1 MKPMNERYKKLF
13 ESVEIG
19 PKTAKNRF
27 YQVPHAM
34 GAGNDM
40 PNTRAAQ
47 RGIKAEGGW
56 GVVNTGYCSIHP
68 SSDDRP
74 LPFARLWSEEDIASH
89 VPMIEAVHEHDAL
102 AGIEFFHGGA
112 YTANRHTRMPPIS
125 PSGIQQKVSELMDM
139 HLTAP
144 KVMDKK
150 DIKDLIQWHLIATE
164 RAIQAG
170 FDIIY
175 CYAGMG
181 FLPYHFLH
189 PTFNNRSDEYGGSL
203 ENRSRLMRELI
214 SEMKE
219 VARDRAAIAVRMST
233 DELLTFKSESSE
245 SEAHEFFEINGEFP
259 DLWDIKMSSWFKEC
273 PSGRFAESGHM
284 EPYNSFVKK
293 LTSKPVVGV
302 GWFTSPDIMAKQIN
316 DGILDFVGAARAS
329 IADPFLPNK
338 LKEGREDDIRECIGC
353 NICASCYNQGIPVRC
368 TQNPSMGEEW
378 RRGWHPEKIKS
389 KSSDNSVLVIGGGP
403 AGLEATLSLARR
415 GYSVAIAD
423 SNKELGGRIN
433 MESKLPGMTS
443 YKRVV
448 DYRVNQI
455 NQLNNVDVFLDNTLS
470 PDDVLEL
477 GFDHVV
483 TATGSTWQPSIM
495 DEKSAPVL
503 IDKTDTIITPEDVL
517 NGCELKSPVIIFD
530 FDYYYMGGLMAEY
543 IKDLGH
549 EVTIITP
556 FDKVSPWSFNSNE
569 IDEIQLRLLEKDIRV
584 FTQNRIITVEDSSV
598 KTIHKVSHEETDIDR
613 GSLVLVGYR
622 KQNDSLYSDLNSRK
636 ADLSSSGIKSL
647 QNIGDSN
654 APGAVVHA
662 VYAGHLYANT
672 FDQED
677 TDTSDD
683 FKLEYPV
690 IQ

>member
-219 VARDRAAIAVRMST
+219 VAGDRAAIAVRMST

-503 IDKTDTIITPEDVL
+503 IDKTDTIFTPEDVL

-569 IDEIQLRLLEKDIRV
+569 IDEIQLRLLEKNIRV
-584 FTQNRIITVEDSSV
+584 FTQNRIITLEDSSV

-672 FDQED
+672 FDQKD

>member
-1 MKPMNERYKKLF
+1 MKQMNERYKILF
-13 ESVEIG
+13 EPVDIG

-56 GVVNTGYCSIHP
+56 SVINTGYCSIHP

-74 LPFARLWSEEDIASH
+74 LPMARLWSEEDIASH
-89 VPMIEAVHEHDAL
+89 VPMVEAVHEHDAL

-112 YTANRHTRMPPIS
+112 YTANRHTRMPPMS

-150 DIKDLIQWHLIATE
+150 DIKDLIKWHLIATE
-164 RAIQAG
+164 RAIKAG

-214 SEMKE
+214 TEMKE
-219 VARDRAAIAVRMST
+219 VAGDRAAIAVRMST

-273 PSGRFAESGHM
+273 PSSRFAESGHM

-378 RRGWHPEKIKS
+378 RRDWHPEKIKS
-389 KSSDNSVLVIGGGP
+389 KSSDDSVLIIGGGP

-423 SNKELGGRIN
+423 SEKELGGRIN

-483 TATGSTWQPSIM
+483 TATGSIWKPSIM

-503 IDKTDTIITPEDVL
+503 VDKTDTIFTPEDVL
-517 NGCELKSPVIIFD
+517 NGCELKSPVIVFD
-530 FDYYYMGGLMAEY
+530 FDYYYMGGLMAEF

-549 EVTIITP
+549 EVMIITA

-569 IDEIQLRLLEKDIRV
+569 IDDIELRLLEKDIRV
-584 FTQNRIITVEDSSV
+584 LTQHRIISVEDSSV
-598 KTIHKVSHEETDIDR
+598 KTIQKVSHEENDIDR
-613 GSLVLVGYR
+613 GSLVLVGFR
-622 KQNDSLYSDLNSRK
+622 KQNDSLYNELNSSEAALK
-636 ADLSSSGIKSL
+636 ASGIKSL

-672 FDQED
+672 FDQKD

>member
-1 MKPMNERYKKLF
+1 MNERYKILF

-19 PKTAKNRF
+19 PKVAKNRF

-34 GAGNDM
+34 GSGNDM

-74 LPFARLWSEEDIASH
+74 LPFARLWSEKDIESH

-112 YTANRHTRMPPIS
+112 YTANRHSRMPPIS

-150 DIKDLIQWHLIATE
+150 DIKDLIQWHVIATE

-189 PTFNNRSDEYGGSL
+189 PTFNNRNDEYGGSL

-219 VARDRAAIAVRMST
+219 VAGDRAAIAVRMST

-378 RRGWHPEKIKS
+378 RRGWHPEKIKP

-455 NQLNNVDVFLDNTLS
+455 NQLSNVDVFLDNTLS

-483 TATGSTWQPSIM
+483 TATGSAWQPSIM

-503 IDKTDTIITPEDVL
+503 IDKTDTIFTPENVL

-569 IDEIQLRLLEKDIRV
+569 IDEIQLRLQEKDIRV
-584 FTQNRIITVEDSSV
+584 ITQCRIKKVKDSSV
-598 KTIHKVSHEETDIDR
+598 KLIHKVSHEETDIDR

-622 KQNDSLYSDLNSRK
+622 KQNDSLFSDLNSREE
-636 ADLSSSGIKSL
+636 DLKKSGIKSL

-662 VYAGHLYANT
+662 VFAGHLYANT

-677 TDTSDD
+677 NCSDD
-683 FKLEYPV
+683 NFKLEYPV

>member
-1 MKPMNERYKKLF
+1 MNERYKILF

-19 PKTAKNRF
+19 PKVAKNRF

-34 GAGNDM
+34 GSGNDM

-74 LPFARLWSEEDIASH
+74 LPFARLWSEKDIASH
-89 VPMIEAVHEHDAL
+89 VPMVEAVHEHDAL

-150 DIKDLIQWHLIATE
+150 DIKDLIQWHVIAAE

-189 PTFNNRSDEYGGSL
+189 PTFNNRNDEYGGSL

-219 VARDRAAIAVRMST
+219 VAGDRAAIAVRMST

-378 RRGWHPEKIKS
+378 RRGWHPEKIKP

-403 AGLEATLSLARR
+403 AGLEATLSIARR

-455 NQLNNVDVFLDNTLS
+455 NQLSNVDVFLDNTLS

-483 TATGSTWQPSIM
+483 TATGSAWQPSIM

-503 IDKTDTIITPEDVL
+503 IDKTDTIFTPENVL

-569 IDEIQLRLLEKDIRV
+569 IDEIQLRLREKDIRV
-584 FTQNRIITVEDSSV
+584 ITQCRIKKVKDSSV
-598 KTIHKVSHEETDIDR
+598 KLIHKVSHEETDIDR

-622 KQNDSLYSDLNSRK
+622 KQNDSLFSDLNSREE
-636 ADLSSSGIKSL
+636 DLKKSGIKSL

-662 VYAGHLYANT
+662 VFAGHLYANT

-677 TDTSDD
+677 NCSDD
-683 FKLEYPV
+683 NFKLEYPV

>member
-1 MKPMNERYKKLF
+1 MNERYKILF
-13 ESVEIG
+13 EPIDIG

-34 GAGNDM
+34 GSGNDM

-56 GVVNTGYCSIHP
+56 SVVNTGYCSIHP

-74 LPFARLWSEEDIASH
+74 LPMARLWSEKDIASH
-89 VPMIEAVHEHDAL
+89 VPMVEAVHEHDAL

-112 YTANRHTRMPPIS
+112 YAANRHTRIPPMS

-189 PTFNNRSDEYGGSL
+189 PTFNKRTDEYGGSL

-214 SEMKE
+214 TEMKT
-219 VARDRAAIAVRMST
+219 VAGDRAAIAVRMST
-233 DELLTFKSESSE
+233 DELLNFKSESSQ
-245 SEAHEFFEINGEFP
+245 SEAHEFFEINGELP

-273 PSGRFAESGHM
+273 PSGRFAEPGHM
-284 EPYNSFVKK
+284 EPYNGFVKK

-338 LKEGREDDIRECIGC
+338 IKEGREDDIRECIGC

-378 RRGWHPEKIKS
+378 RRGWHPEKVKP

-423 SNKELGGRIN
+423 SEKELGGRIN
-433 MESKLPGMTS
+433 KEAKLPGMSS
-443 YKRVV
+443 YKRVI
-448 DYRVNQI
+448 DYRVSQI
-455 NQLNNVDVFLDNTLS
+455 NQLENVDVYLDNTMAR
-470 PDDVLEL
+470 DDVLEL

-495 DEKSAPVL
+495 DEKSAPIL
-503 IDKTDTIITPEDVL
+503 ITKTDSIFTPEDVL
-517 NGCELKSPVIIFD
+517 EGCELQSPVIIFD
-530 FDYYYMGGLMAEY
+530 FDYYYMGGLIAEY
-543 IKDLGH
+543 IKGLEH

-556 FDKVSPWSFNSNE
+556 FEKVSPWSFNSNE
-569 IDEIQLRLLEKDIRV
+569 VSEIESRLLNKDIKV
-584 FTQNRIITVEDSSV
+584 LTEHRIIDIGESSIGIIHQV
-598 KTIHKVSHEETDIDR
+598 TNKKTDVDR
-613 GSLVLVGYR
+613 GSLVLVGHR
-622 KQNDSLYSDLNSRK
+622 KQSDTLYTQLTSDEDALK
-636 ADLSSSGIKSL
+636 ASGIKSV

-662 VYAGHLYANT
+662 TYAGHLYANT

-677 TDTSDD
+677 GASSND

>member
-1 MKPMNERYKKLF
+1 MNERYKILF
-13 ESVEIG
+13 EPIDIG

-34 GAGNDM
+34 GSGNDM

-56 GVVNTGYCSIHP
+56 SVVNTGYCSIHP

-74 LPFARLWSEEDIASH
+74 LPMARLWSEKDVASH
-89 VPMIEAVHEHDAL
+89 VPMVEAVHEHDAL

-112 YTANRHTRMPPIS
+112 YAANRHTRIPPMS

-189 PTFNNRSDEYGGSL
+189 PTFNKRTDEYGGSL

-214 SEMKE
+214 TEMKT
-219 VARDRAAIAVRMST
+219 VAGDRAAIAVRMST
-233 DELLTFKSESSE
+233 DELLNFKSESSQ
-245 SEAHEFFEINGEFP
+245 SEAHEFFEINGELP

-273 PSGRFAESGHM
+273 PSGRFAEPGHM
-284 EPYNSFVKK
+284 EPYNGFVKK

-338 LKEGREDDIRECIGC
+338 IKEGREDDIRECIGC

-378 RRGWHPEKIKS
+378 RRGWHPEKVKP

-423 SNKELGGRIN
+423 SEKELGGRIN
-433 MESKLPGMTS
+433 KEAKLPGMSS
-443 YKRVV
+443 YKRVI
-448 DYRVNQI
+448 DYRVSQI
-455 NQLNNVDVFLDNTLS
+455 NQLENVDVYLDNTMAR
-470 PDDVLEL
+470 DDVLEL

-495 DEKSAPVL
+495 DEKSAPIL
-503 IDKTDTIITPEDVL
+503 ITKTDSIFTPEDVL
-517 NGCELKSPVIIFD
+517 EGCELQSPVIIFD
-530 FDYYYMGGLMAEY
+530 FDYYYMGGLIAEY
-543 IKDLGH
+543 IKGLGH

-556 FDKVSPWSFNSNE
+556 FEKVSPWSFNSNE
-569 IDEIQLRLLEKDIRV
+569 VSEIESRLLDKDIKV
-584 FTQNRIITVEDSSV
+584 LTEHRIIDIGESSIGIIHQV
-598 KTIHKVSHEETDIDR
+598 TNKKTDVDR
-613 GSLVLVGYR
+613 GSLVLVGHR
-622 KQNDSLYSDLNSRK
+622 KQSDSLYTLLTSDEDALK
-636 ADLSSSGIKSL
+636 ASGIKSV

-654 APGAVVHA
+654 APGAIVHA
-662 VYAGHLYANT
+662 TYAGHLYANT

-677 TDTSDD
+677 GASSND

>member
-1 MKPMNERYKKLF
+1 MNERYKILF

-34 GAGNDM
+34 GSGNDM

-74 LPFARLWSEEDIASH
+74 LPFARLWSEKDIASH

-150 DIKDLIQWHLIATE
+150 DIKDLINWHLIATE

-214 SEMKE
+214 TEMKE
-219 VARDRAAIAVRMST
+219 VAGDRAAIAVRMST
-233 DELLTFKSESSE
+233 DELLSFKSESSE

-302 GWFTSPDIMAKQIN
+302 GWFTSPDIMARQIN

-378 RRGWHPEKIKS
+378 RRGWHPEKIKP

-455 NQLNNVDVFLDNTLS
+455 SQLKNVDVFLDNTLN

-477 GFDHVV
+477 GFDHVL

-503 IDKTDTIITPEDVL
+503 IDKTDTIFTPEDIL

-543 IKDLGH
+543 IKDLGY

-569 IDEIQLRLLEKDIRV
+569 IDEIQLSLLEKNIRV
-584 FTQNRIITVEDSSV
+584 LTQHRIMEVEDSSV
-598 KTIHKVSHEETDIDR
+598 KTIHKVSREETDIDR

-622 KQNDSLYSDLNSRK
+622 KQNDSLYSDLNSREEDLK
-636 ADLSSSGIKSL
+636 ASGIKSL

-662 VYAGHLYANT
+662 VFAGHLYANT
-672 FDQED
+672 FDQKD
-677 TDTSDD
+677 NDSDDD

>member
-19 PKTAKNRF
+19 PKVAKNRF

-219 VARDRAAIAVRMST
+219 VAGDRAAIAVRMST

-273 PSGRFAESGHM
+273 PSGRFAEAGHM

>member
-1 MKPMNERYKKLF
+1 MNERYKILF
-13 ESVEIG
+13 EPIDIG

-34 GAGNDM
+34 GSGNDM

-56 GVVNTGYCSIHP
+56 SVVNTGYCSIHP

-74 LPFARLWSEEDIASH
+74 LPMARLWSEKDVASH
-89 VPMIEAVHEHDAL
+89 VPMVEAVHEHDAL

-112 YTANRHTRMPPIS
+112 YAANRHTRIPPMS

-189 PTFNNRSDEYGGSL
+189 PTFNKRTDEYGGSL

-214 SEMKE
+214 TEMKT
-219 VARDRAAIAVRMST
+219 VAGDRAAIAVRMST
-233 DELLTFKSESSE
+233 DELLNFKSESSQ
-245 SEAHEFFEINGEFP
+245 SEAHEFFEINGELP

-273 PSGRFAESGHM
+273 PSGRFAEPGHM
-284 EPYNSFVKK
+284 EPYNGFVKK

-338 LKEGREDDIRECIGC
+338 IKEGREDDIRECIGC

-378 RRGWHPEKIKS
+378 RRGWHPEKVKP

-423 SNKELGGRIN
+423 SEKELGGRIN
-433 MESKLPGMTS
+433 KEAKLPGMSS
-443 YKRVV
+443 YKRVI
-448 DYRVNQI
+448 DYRVSQI
-455 NQLNNVDVFLDNTLS
+455 NQLENVDVYLDNTMTRN
-470 PDDVLEL
+470 DVLEL

-495 DEKSAPVL
+495 DEKSAPIL
-503 IDKTDTIITPEDVL
+503 ITKTDSIFTPEDVL
-517 NGCELKSPVIIFD
+517 EGCELQSPVIIFD
-530 FDYYYMGGLMAEY
+530 FDYYYMGGLIAEY
-543 IKDLGH
+543 IKGLGH

-556 FDKVSPWSFNSNE
+556 FEKVSPWSFNSNE
-569 IDEIQLRLLEKDIRV
+569 VSEIESRLLDKDIKV
-584 FTQNRIITVEDSSV
+584 LTEHRIIDIGESSIGIIHQV
-598 KTIHKVSHEETDIDR
+598 TNKKTDVDR
-613 GSLVLVGYR
+613 GSLVLVGHR
-622 KQNDSLYSDLNSRK
+622 KQSDTLYTQLTSDEDALK
-636 ADLSSSGIKSL
+636 ASGIKSV

-662 VYAGHLYANT
+662 TYAGHLYANT

-677 TDTSDD
+677 GASSND

>member
-1 MKPMNERYKKLF
+1 MKLMNERYKILF

-19 PKTAKNRF
+19 PKVAKNRF

-34 GAGNDM
+34 GSGNDM

-74 LPFARLWSEEDIASH
+74 LPFARLWSEKDIASH
-89 VPMIEAVHEHDAL
+89 VPMVEAVHEHDAL

-150 DIKDLIQWHLIATE
+150 DIKDLIQWHVIAAE

-189 PTFNNRSDEYGGSL
+189 PTFNNRNDEYGGSL

-219 VARDRAAIAVRMST
+219 VAGDRAAIAVRMST

-378 RRGWHPEKIKS
+378 RRGWHPEKIKP

-455 NQLNNVDVFLDNTLS
+455 NQLSNVDVFLDNTLS

-483 TATGSTWQPSIM
+483 TATGSAWQPSIM

-503 IDKTDTIITPEDVL
+503 IDKTDTIFTPENVL

-549 EVTIITP
+549 EVTIMTP

-569 IDEIQLRLLEKDIRV
+569 IDEIQLRLQEKDIRV
-584 FTQNRIITVEDSSV
+584 ITQCRIKKVKDSSV
-598 KTIHKVSHEETDIDR
+598 KLIHKVSHEETDIDR

-622 KQNDSLYSDLNSRK
+622 KQNDSLFSDLNSREE
-636 ADLSSSGIKSL
+636 DLKTSGIKSL

-662 VYAGHLYANT
+662 VFAGHLYANT

-677 TDTSDD
+677 NCSDD
-683 FKLEYPV
+683 NFKLEYPV

>member
-1 MKPMNERYKKLF
+1 MNERYKILF
-13 ESVEIG
+13 EPIDIG

-34 GAGNDM
+34 GSGNDM

-56 GVVNTGYCSIHP
+56 SVVNTGYCSIHP

-74 LPFARLWSEEDIASH
+74 LPMARLWSEKDVASH
-89 VPMIEAVHEHDAL
+89 VPMVEAVHEHDAL

-112 YTANRHTRMPPIS
+112 YAANRHTRIPPMS

-189 PTFNNRSDEYGGSL
+189 PTFNKRTDEYGGSL

-214 SEMKE
+214 TEMKT
-219 VARDRAAIAVRMST
+219 VAGDRAAIAVRMST
-233 DELLTFKSESSE
+233 DELLNFKSESSQ
-245 SEAHEFFEINGEFP
+245 SEAHEFFEINGELP

-273 PSGRFAESGHM
+273 PSGRFAEPGHM
-284 EPYNSFVKK
+284 EPYNGFVKK

-338 LKEGREDDIRECIGC
+338 IKEGREDDIRECIGC

-378 RRGWHPEKIKS
+378 RRGWHPEKVKP

-423 SNKELGGRIN
+423 SEKELGGRIN
-433 MESKLPGMTS
+433 KEAKLPGMSS
-443 YKRVV
+443 YKRVI
-448 DYRVNQI
+448 DYRVSQI
-455 NQLNNVDVFLDNTLS
+455 NQLENVDVYLDNTMAR
-470 PDDVLEL
+470 DDVLEL

-495 DEKSAPVL
+495 DEKSAPIL
-503 IDKTDTIITPEDVL
+503 ITKTDSIFTPEDVL
-517 NGCELKSPVIIFD
+517 EGCELQSPVIIFD
-530 FDYYYMGGLMAEY
+530 FDYYYMGGLIAEY
-543 IKDLGH
+543 IKGLGH

-556 FDKVSPWSFNSNE
+556 FEKVSPWSFNSNE
-569 IDEIQLRLLEKDIRV
+569 VSEIESRLLCKDIKV
-584 FTQNRIITVEDSSV
+584 LTEHRIIDIGESSIGIIHQV
-598 KTIHKVSHEETDIDR
+598 TNKKTDVDR
-613 GSLVLVGYR
+613 GSLVLVGHR
-622 KQNDSLYSDLNSRK
+622 KQSDSLYTLLTSDEDALK
-636 ADLSSSGIKSL
+636 ASGIKSV

-654 APGAVVHA
+654 APGAIVHA
-662 VYAGHLYANT
+662 TYAGHLYANT

-677 TDTSDD
+677 GASCSD

>member
-1 MKPMNERYKKLF
+1 MNERYKILF
-13 ESVEIG
+13 ESVEIR
-19 PKTAKNRF
+19 PKRAKNRF

-34 GAGNDM
+34 GSGNDM

-56 GVVNTGYCSIHP
+56 AVVNTGYCSIHP

-74 LPFARLWSEEDIASH
+74 LPFARLWSEKDIASH

-150 DIKDLIQWHLIATE
+150 DIKDLINWHLIATE

-214 SEMKE
+214 TEMKE
-219 VARDRAAIAVRMST
+219 VAGDRAAIAVRMST

-245 SEAHEFFEINGEFP
+245 SEAHEFFEINGEYP

-302 GWFTSPDIMAKQIN
+302 GWFTSPDIMARQIN

-378 RRGWHPEKIKS
+378 RRGWHPEKIKP

-455 NQLNNVDVFLDNTLS
+455 SQLNNVEVFLDNTLG
-470 PDDVLEL
+470 PDDILEL
-477 GFDHVV
+477 GVDHVV

-503 IDKTDTIITPEDVL
+503 IDKTDTIFTPEDIL

-543 IKDLGH
+543 IKDLGY

-569 IDEIQLRLLEKDIRV
+569 IDEIQLSLLEKNIRV
-584 FTQNRIITVEDSSV
+584 LTQHRIIKVEDSSV
-598 KTIHKVSHEETDIDR
+598 KTIHKVSREETDIDR

-622 KQNDSLYSDLNSRK
+622 KQNDSLYSDLNSREEDLK
-636 ADLSSSGIKSL
+636 ASGIKSL

-672 FDQED
+672 FDQKD
-677 TDTSDD
+677 NDSDDD

>member
-19 PKTAKNRF
+19 PKVAKNRF

-219 VARDRAAIAVRMST
+219 VAGDRAAIAVRMST

-622 KQNDSLYSDLNSRK
+622 KQNDSLYSALNSRK

-677 TDTSDD
+677 TDSSDD

>member
-1 MKPMNERYKKLF
+1 MKPMNERYKILF

-34 GAGNDM
+34 GSGNDM

-74 LPFARLWSEEDIASH
+74 LPFARLWSEKDIASH
-89 VPMIEAVHEHDAL
+89 VPMVEAVHEHDAL

-112 YTANRHTRMPPIS
+112 YAANRHTRMPPIS
-125 PSGIQQKVSELMDM
+125 PSGIQQKVSELVDM

-214 SEMKE
+214 TEMKT
-219 VARDRAAIAVRMST
+219 VAGDRAAIAVRMST
-233 DELLTFKSESSE
+233 DELLTFASESSE
-245 SEAHEFFEINGEFP
+245 SEAHEFFEINGELP

-316 DGILDFVGAARAS
+316 EGILDFVGAARAS

-378 RRGWHPEKIKS
+378 RRGWHPEKIKP
-389 KSSDNSVLVIGGGP
+389 KSSEDSILVIGGGP

-423 SNKELGGRIN
+423 SEKELGGRIN
-433 MESKLPGMTS
+433 MESKLPGMSS
-443 YKRVV
+443 YKRVT
-448 DYRVNQI
+448 DYRLNQI
-455 NQLNNVDVFLDNTLS
+455 NQLDNVDVYLDNTLS
-470 PDDVLEL
+470 SDDVLEL

-483 TATGSTWQPSIM
+483 TATGSSWQPTIM
-495 DEKSAPVL
+495 DEKSAPVFVT
-503 IDKTDTIITPEDVL
+503 KTDTIFTPEDIL
-517 NGCELKSPVIIFD
+517 NGCDLKSPVIIFD
-530 FDYYYMGGLMAEY
+530 FDYYYMGGLLAEH
-543 IKDLGH
+543 IRDLGH

-556 FDKVSPWSFNSNE
+556 FEKVSPWSFNSNE
-569 IDEIQLRLLEKDIRV
+569 IVEIQSRLMEKDIKV
-584 FTQNRIITVEDSSV
+584 ITEHRIIDVMDSSL
-598 KTIHKVSHEETDIDR
+598 KLINKLNNKESSIDR

-622 KQNDSLYSDLNSRK
+622 AQNDSLYNSLISDEEALK
-636 ADLSSSGIKSL
+636 TSGIKSV

-662 VYAGHLYANT
+662 VFAGHLYANT
-672 FDQED
+672 FDQLND
-677 TDTSDD
+677 PSNDD

>member
-219 VARDRAAIAVRMST
+219 VAGDRAAIAVRMST

-455 NQLNNVDVFLDNTLS
+455 NQLNNVDVFLGNTLS

-495 DEKSAPVL
+495 DDKSAPVL

-622 KQNDSLYSDLNSRK
+622 KQNDSLYNQLNSSEAALK
-636 ADLSSSGIKSL
+636 ASGIKSL

-677 TDTSDD
+677 TNSSDD
-683 FKLEYPV
+683 FKLEYPI

>member
-1 MKPMNERYKKLF
+1 MNERYKILF

-34 GAGNDM
+34 GSGNDM

-68 SSDDRP
+68 SSDDRR
-74 LPFARLWSEEDIASH
+74 LPFARLWSEKDIASH

-112 YTANRHTRMPPIS
+112 YTANRHSRMPPIS

-150 DIKDLIQWHLIATE
+150 DIKDLIEWHLIATE

-214 SEMKE
+214 TEMKE
-219 VARDRAAIAVRMST
+219 VAGDRAAIAVRMST
-233 DELLTFKSESSE
+233 DELLSFKSESSE

-302 GWFTSPDIMAKQIN
+302 GWFTSPDIMARQIN

-378 RRGWHPEKIKS
+378 RRGWHPEKIKP

-455 NQLNNVDVFLDNTLS
+455 SQLNNVEVFLDNTLG
-470 PDDVLEL
+470 PDDILEL

-503 IDKTDTIITPEDVL
+503 IDKTDTIFTPEDIL

-543 IKDLGH
+543 IKDLGY

-569 IDEIQLRLLEKDIRV
+569 IDEIQLSLLEKNIRV
-584 FTQNRIITVEDSSV
+584 LTQHRIMEVEDSSV
-598 KTIHKVSHEETDIDR
+598 KTIHKVSREETDIDR

-622 KQNDSLYSDLNSRK
+622 KQNDSLYSDLNSREEDLK
-636 ADLSSSGIKSL
+636 ASGIKSL

-672 FDQED
+672 FDQKD
-677 TDTSDD
+677 NDSDDD

>member
-1 MKPMNERYKKLF
+1 MNERYKILF

-19 PKTAKNRF
+19 PKVAKNRF

-34 GAGNDM
+34 GSGNDM

-74 LPFARLWSEEDIASH
+74 LPFARLWSEKDIASH
-89 VPMIEAVHEHDAL
+89 VPMVEAVHEHDAL

-150 DIKDLIQWHLIATE
+150 DIKDLIQWHVIAAE

-189 PTFNNRSDEYGGSL
+189 PTFNNRNDEYGGSL

-214 SEMKE
+214 SEMKT
-219 VARDRAAIAVRMST
+219 VAGDRAAIAVRMST

-378 RRGWHPEKIKS
+378 RRGWHPEKIKP

-455 NQLNNVDVFLDNTLS
+455 NQLSNVDVFLDNTLS

-483 TATGSTWQPSIM
+483 TATGSAWQPSIM

-503 IDKTDTIITPEDVL
+503 IDKTDTIFTPENVL

-569 IDEIQLRLLEKDIRV
+569 IDEIQLRLQEKDIRV
-584 FTQNRIITVEDSSV
+584 ITQCRIKKVKDSSV
-598 KTIHKVSHEETDIDR
+598 KLIHKVSHEETDIDR

-622 KQNDSLYSDLNSRK
+622 KQNDSLFSDLNSREE
-636 ADLSSSGIKSL
+636 DLKKSGIKSL

-662 VYAGHLYANT
+662 VFAGHLYANT

-677 TDTSDD
+677 DCSDD
-683 FKLEYPV
+683 NFKLEYPV

>member
-1 MKPMNERYKKLF
+1 MNERYKILF

-34 GAGNDM
+34 GSGNDM

-74 LPFARLWSEEDIASH
+74 LPFARLWSEKDIASH

-150 DIKDLIQWHLIATE
+150 DIKDLINWHLIATE

-214 SEMKE
+214 TEMKE
-219 VARDRAAIAVRMST
+219 VAGDRAAIAVRMST
-233 DELLTFKSESSE
+233 DELLSFKSESSE

-302 GWFTSPDIMAKQIN
+302 GWFTSPDIMARQIN

-378 RRGWHPEKIKS
+378 RRGWHPEKIKP

-455 NQLNNVDVFLDNTLS
+455 SQLNNVEVFLDNALG
-470 PDDVLEL
+470 PDDILEL

-503 IDKTDTIITPEDVL
+503 IDKTDTIFTPEDIL

-543 IKDLGH
+543 IKDLGY

-569 IDEIQLRLLEKDIRV
+569 IDEIQLSLLEKNIRV
-584 FTQNRIITVEDSSV
+584 LTQHRIMEVEDSSV
-598 KTIHKVSHEETDIDR
+598 KTIHKVSREETDIDR

-622 KQNDSLYSDLNSRK
+622 KQNDSLYSDLNSREEDLK
-636 ADLSSSGIKSL
+636 ASGIKSL

-672 FDQED
+672 FDQKD
-677 TDTSDD
+677 NYSDDD

>member
-1 MKPMNERYKKLF
+1 MNERYKILF
-13 ESVEIG
+13 EPIDIG

-34 GAGNDM
+34 GSGNDM

-56 GVVNTGYCSIHP
+56 SVVNTGYCSIHP

-74 LPFARLWSEEDIASH
+74 LPMARLWSEKDVASH
-89 VPMIEAVHEHDAL
+89 VPMVEAVHEHDAL

-112 YTANRHTRMPPIS
+112 YAANRHTRIPPMS

-189 PTFNNRSDEYGGSL
+189 PTFNKRTDEYGGSL

-214 SEMKE
+214 TEMKT
-219 VARDRAAIAVRMST
+219 VAGDRAAIAVRMST
-233 DELLTFKSESSE
+233 DELLNFKSESSQ
-245 SEAHEFFEINGEFP
+245 SEAHEFFEINGELP

-273 PSGRFAESGHM
+273 PSGRFAEPGHM
-284 EPYNSFVKK
+284 KPYNGFVKK

-338 LKEGREDDIRECIGC
+338 IKEGREDDIRECIGC

-378 RRGWHPEKIKS
+378 RRGWHPEKVKP

-423 SNKELGGRIN
+423 SEKELGGRIN
-433 MESKLPGMTS
+433 KEAKLPGMSS
-443 YKRVV
+443 YKRVI
-448 DYRVNQI
+448 DYRVSQI
-455 NQLNNVDVFLDNTLS
+455 NQLENVDVYLDNTMAR
-470 PDDVLEL
+470 DDVLEL

-495 DEKSAPVL
+495 DEKSAPIL
-503 IDKTDTIITPEDVL
+503 ITKTDSIFTPEDVL
-517 NGCELKSPVIIFD
+517 EGCELQSPVIIFD
-530 FDYYYMGGLMAEY
+530 FDYYYMGGLIAEY
-543 IKDLGH
+543 IKGLGH

-556 FDKVSPWSFNSNE
+556 FEKVSPWSFNSNE
-569 IDEIQLRLLEKDIRV
+569 VSEIESRLLDKDIKV
-584 FTQNRIITVEDSSV
+584 LTKHRINDIGESSIKIIHQV
-598 KTIHKVSHEETDIDR
+598 TNKKTDVDR
-613 GSLVLVGYR
+613 GSLVLVGHR
-622 KQNDSLYSDLNSRK
+622 KQSDSLYTLLTSDEDALK
-636 ADLSSSGIKSL
+636 ASGIKSV

-654 APGAVVHA
+654 APGAIVHA
-662 VYAGHLYANT
+662 TYAGHLYANT

-677 TDTSDD
+677 GASCSD

>member
-1 MKPMNERYKKLF
+1 MKPMNERYKILF

-34 GAGNDM
+34 GSGNDM

-74 LPFARLWSEEDIASH
+74 LPFARLWSEKDIASH
-89 VPMIEAVHEHDAL
+89 VPMVEAVHEHDAL

-112 YTANRHTRMPPIS
+112 YAANRHTRMPPIS
-125 PSGIQQKVSELMDM
+125 PSGIQQKVSELVDM

-214 SEMKE
+214 TEMKT
-219 VARDRAAIAVRMST
+219 VAGDRAAIAVRMST
-233 DELLTFKSESSE
+233 DELLTFASESSE
-245 SEAHEFFEINGEFP
+245 SEAHEFFEINGELP

-316 DGILDFVGAARAS
+316 EGILDFVGAARAS

-378 RRGWHPEKIKS
+378 RRGWHPEKIKP
-389 KSSDNSVLVIGGGP
+389 KSSEDSILVIGGGP

-423 SNKELGGRIN
+423 SEKELGGRIN
-433 MESKLPGMTS
+433 MESKLPGMSS
-443 YKRVV
+443 YKRVT
-448 DYRVNQI
+448 DYRLNQI
-455 NQLNNVDVFLDNTLS
+455 NQLDNVEVYLDNTLS
-470 PDDVLEL
+470 SDDVLEL

-483 TATGSTWQPSIM
+483 TATGSSWQPTIM
-495 DEKSAPVL
+495 DEKSAPVFVT
-503 IDKTDTIITPEDVL
+503 KTDTIFTPEDIL
-517 NGCELKSPVIIFD
+517 NGCDLKSPVIIFD
-530 FDYYYMGGLMAEY
+530 FDYYYMGGLLAEH
-543 IKDLGH
+543 IRDLGH

-556 FDKVSPWSFNSNE
+556 FEKVSPWSFNSNE
-569 IDEIQLRLLEKDIRV
+569 IVEIQSRLMEKDIKV
-584 FTQNRIITVEDSSV
+584 ITEHRIIDVMDSSL
-598 KTIHKVSHEETDIDR
+598 KLINKLNNKESSIDR

-622 KQNDSLYSDLNSRK
+622 AQNDSLYDSLISDEEALK
-636 ADLSSSGIKSL
+636 TSGIKSV

-662 VYAGHLYANT
+662 VFAGHLYANT
-672 FDQED
+672 FDQLND
-677 TDTSDD
+677 PSNDD

>member
-1 MKPMNERYKKLF
+1 MNERYKILF

-19 PKTAKNRF
+19 PKVAKNRF

-34 GAGNDM
+34 GSGNDM

-74 LPFARLWSEEDIASH
+74 LPFARLWSEKDIASH
-89 VPMIEAVHEHDAL
+89 VPMVEAVHEHDAL

-150 DIKDLIQWHLIATE
+150 DIKDLIQWHVIAAE

-189 PTFNNRSDEYGGSL
+189 PTFNNRTDEYGGSL

-219 VARDRAAIAVRMST
+219 VAGDRAAIAVRMST

-378 RRGWHPEKIKS
+378 RRGWHPEKIKP

-455 NQLNNVDVFLDNTLS
+455 NQLSNVDVFLDNTLS

-483 TATGSTWQPSIM
+483 TATGSAWQPSIM

-503 IDKTDTIITPEDVL
+503 IDKTDTIFTPENVL

-569 IDEIQLRLLEKDIRV
+569 IDEIQLRLQEKDIRV
-584 FTQNRIITVEDSSV
+584 ITQCRIKKVKDSSV
-598 KTIHKVSHEETDIDR
+598 KLIHKVSHEETDIDR

-622 KQNDSLYSDLNSRK
+622 KQNNSLFSDLNSREE
-636 ADLSSSGIKSL
+636 DLKTSGIKSL

-662 VYAGHLYANT
+662 VFAGHLYANT

-677 TDTSDD
+677 NCSDD
-683 FKLEYPV
+683 NFKLEYPV

>member
-1 MKPMNERYKKLF
+1 MNERYKILF
-13 ESVEIG
+13 EPIDIG

-34 GAGNDM
+34 GSGNDM

-56 GVVNTGYCSIHP
+56 SVVNTGYCSIHP

-74 LPFARLWSEEDIASH
+74 LPMARLWSEKDVASH
-89 VPMIEAVHEHDAL
+89 VPMVEAVHEHDAL

-112 YTANRHTRMPPIS
+112 YAANRHTRIPPMS

-189 PTFNNRSDEYGGSL
+189 PTFNKRADEYGGSL

-214 SEMKE
+214 TEMKS
-219 VARDRAAIAVRMST
+219 VAGDRAAIAVRMST
-233 DELLTFKSESSE
+233 DELLNFKSESSQ
-245 SEAHEFFEINGEFP
+245 SEAHEFFEINGELP

-273 PSGRFAESGHM
+273 PSGRFAEPGHM
-284 EPYNSFVKK
+284 EPYNGFVKK

-338 LKEGREDDIRECIGC
+338 IKEGREDDIRECIGC

-378 RRGWHPEKIKS
+378 RRGWHPEKVKP

-423 SNKELGGRIN
+423 SEKELGGRIN
-433 MESKLPGMTS
+433 KEAKLPGMSS
-443 YKRVV
+443 YKRVI
-448 DYRVNQI
+448 DYRVSQI
-455 NQLNNVDVFLDNTLS
+455 NQLENVDVYLDNTMAR
-470 PDDVLEL
+470 DDVLEL

-495 DEKSAPVL
+495 DEKSAPIL
-503 IDKTDTIITPEDVL
+503 ITKTDSIFTPEDVL
-517 NGCELKSPVIIFD
+517 EGCELQSPVIIFD
-530 FDYYYMGGLMAEY
+530 FDYYYMGGLIAEY
-543 IKDLGH
+543 IKGLGH

-556 FDKVSPWSFNSNE
+556 FEKVSPWSFNSNE
-569 IDEIQLRLLEKDIRV
+569 VSEIESRLLDKDIKV
-584 FTQNRIITVEDSSV
+584 LTKHRINDIGESSIKIIHQV
-598 KTIHKVSHEETDIDR
+598 TNKKTDVDR
-613 GSLVLVGYR
+613 GSLVLVGHR
-622 KQNDSLYSDLNSRK
+622 KQSDSLYTLLTSDEDALK
-636 ADLSSSGIKSL
+636 ASGIKSV

-654 APGAVVHA
+654 APGAIVHA
-662 VYAGHLYANT
+662 TYAGHLYANT

-677 TDTSDD
+677 GASCSD

>member
-1 MKPMNERYKKLF
+1 MNERYKILF
-13 ESVEIG
+13 EPIDIG

-34 GAGNDM
+34 GSGNDM

-56 GVVNTGYCSIHP
+56 SVVNTGYCSIHP

-74 LPFARLWSEEDIASH
+74 LPMARLWSEKDIASH
-89 VPMIEAVHEHDAL
+89 VPMVEAVHEHDAL

-112 YTANRHTRMPPIS
+112 YAANRHTRIPPMS

-189 PTFNNRSDEYGGSL
+189 PTFNKRADEYGGSL

-214 SEMKE
+214 TEMKT
-219 VARDRAAIAVRMST
+219 VAGDRAAIAVRMST
-233 DELLTFKSESSE
+233 DELLNFKSESSQ
-245 SEAHEFFEINGEFP
+245 SEAHEFFEINGELP

-273 PSGRFAESGHM
+273 PSGRFAEPGHM
-284 EPYNSFVKK
+284 EPYNGFVKK

-316 DGILDFVGAARAS
+316 DGILDFIGAARAS

-338 LKEGREDDIRECIGC
+338 IKEGREDDIRECIGC

-378 RRGWHPEKIKS
+378 RRGWHPEKVKP

-423 SNKELGGRIN
+423 SEKELGGRIN
-433 MESKLPGMTS
+433 KEAKLPGMSS
-443 YKRVV
+443 YKRVI
-448 DYRVNQI
+448 DYRVSQI
-455 NQLNNVDVFLDNTLS
+455 NQLENVDVYLDNTMAR
-470 PDDVLEL
+470 DDVLEL

-495 DEKSAPVL
+495 DEKSAQIL
-503 IDKTDTIITPEDVL
+503 ITKTDSIFTPEDVL
-517 NGCELKSPVIIFD
+517 EGCELQSPVIIFD
-530 FDYYYMGGLMAEY
+530 FDYYYMGGLIAEY
-543 IKDLGH
+543 VKGLGH

-556 FDKVSPWSFNSNE
+556 FEKVSPWSFNSNE
-569 IDEIQLRLLEKDIRV
+569 VSEIESRLLDKDIKV
-584 FTQNRIITVEDSSV
+584 LTKHRINDIGESSIKIIHQV
-598 KTIHKVSHEETDIDR
+598 TNKKTDVDR
-613 GSLVLVGYR
+613 GSLVLVGHR
-622 KQNDSLYSDLNSRK
+622 KQSDSLYTLLTSDEDALK
-636 ADLSSSGIKSL
+636 ASGIKSV

-654 APGAVVHA
+654 APGAIVHA
-662 VYAGHLYANT
+662 TYAGHLYANT

-677 TDTSDD
+677 GASCSD

>member
-1 MKPMNERYKKLF
+1 MNERYKILF

-34 GAGNDM
+34 GSGNDM

-74 LPFARLWSEEDIASH
+74 LPFARLWSEKDIASH

-214 SEMKE
+214 TEMKE
-219 VARDRAAIAVRMST
+219 VAGDRAAIAVRMST
-233 DELLTFKSESSE
+233 DELLSFKSESSE

-302 GWFTSPDIMAKQIN
+302 GWFTSPDIMARQIN

-378 RRGWHPEKIKS
+378 RRGWHPEKIKP

-455 NQLNNVDVFLDNTLS
+455 SQLNNVEVFLDNALG
-470 PDDVLEL
+470 PDDILEL

-503 IDKTDTIITPEDVL
+503 IDKTDTIFTPEDIL

-543 IKDLGH
+543 IKDLGY

-569 IDEIQLRLLEKDIRV
+569 IDEIQLSLLEKNIRV
-584 FTQNRIITVEDSSV
+584 LTQHRIMEVEDSSV
-598 KTIHKVSHEETDIDR
+598 KTIHKVSREETDIDR

-622 KQNDSLYSDLNSRK
+622 KQNDSLYSDLNSREEDLK
-636 ADLSSSGIKSL
+636 ASGIKSL

-672 FDQED
+672 FDQKD
-677 TDTSDD
+677 NDSDDD

>member
-1 MKPMNERYKKLF
+1 MNERYKILF

-34 GAGNDM
+34 GSGNDM

-74 LPFARLWSEEDIASH
+74 LPFARLWSEKDIASH

-112 YTANRHTRMPPIS
+112 YTANRHSRMPPIS

-150 DIKDLIQWHLIATE
+150 DIKDLINWHLIATE

-214 SEMKE
+214 TEMKE
-219 VARDRAAIAVRMST
+219 VAGDRAAIAVRMST
-233 DELLTFKSESSE
+233 DELLSFKSESSE

-302 GWFTSPDIMAKQIN
+302 GWFTSPDIMARQIN

-378 RRGWHPEKIKS
+378 RRGWHPEKIKP

-455 NQLNNVDVFLDNTLS
+455 SQLNNVEVFLDNALS
-470 PDDVLEL
+470 PDDILEL

-503 IDKTDTIITPEDVL
+503 IDKTDTIFTPEDIL

-543 IKDLGH
+543 IKDLGY

-569 IDEIQLRLLEKDIRV
+569 IDEIQLSFLEKNIRV
-584 FTQNRIITVEDSSV
+584 NTQHRIMEVKDFSV
-598 KTIHKVSHEETDIDR
+598 KTIHKVSREETDIDR

-622 KQNDSLYSDLNSRK
+622 KQNDSLYSDLNSREEDLK
-636 ADLSSSGIKSL
+636 ASGIKSL

-672 FDQED
+672 FDQKD
-677 TDTSDD
+677 NDSDDD

>member
-1 MKPMNERYKKLF
+1 MNERYKILF

-34 GAGNDM
+34 GSGNDM

-74 LPFARLWSEEDIASH
+74 LPFARLWSEKDIASH

-150 DIKDLIQWHLIATE
+150 DIKDLINWHLIATE

-214 SEMKE
+214 TEMKE
-219 VARDRAAIAVRMST
+219 VAGDRAAIAVRMST
-233 DELLTFKSESSE
+233 DELLSFKSESSE

-302 GWFTSPDIMAKQIN
+302 GWFTSPDIMARQIN

-329 IADPFLPNK
+329 LADPFLPNK

-378 RRGWHPEKIKS
+378 RRGWHPEKIKP

-455 NQLNNVDVFLDNTLS
+455 SQLNNVEVFLDNTLG

-503 IDKTDTIITPEDVL
+503 IDKTDTIFTPEDIL

-543 IKDLGH
+543 IKDLGY

-569 IDEIQLRLLEKDIRV
+569 IDEIQLSLLEKNIRV
-584 FTQNRIITVEDSSV
+584 LTQHRIMEVEDSSV
-598 KTIHKVSHEETDIDR
+598 KTIHKVSREETDIDR

-622 KQNDSLYSDLNSRK
+622 KQNDSLYSDLNSREEDLK
-636 ADLSSSGIKSL
+636 ASGIKSL

-672 FDQED
+672 FDQKD
-677 TDTSDD
+677 NDSDDD

>member
-1 MKPMNERYKKLF
+1 MNERYKILF

-19 PKTAKNRF
+19 PKVAKNRF

-34 GAGNDM
+34 GSGNDM

-74 LPFARLWSEEDIASH
+74 LPFARLWSEKDIESH

-150 DIKDLIQWHLIATE
+150 DIKDLIQWHVIATE

-219 VARDRAAIAVRMST
+219 VAGDRAAIAVRMST

-316 DGILDFVGAARAS
+316 EGILDFVGAARAS

-378 RRGWHPEKIKS
+378 RRGWHPEKIKP

-443 YKRVV
+443 YKRGV

-455 NQLNNVDVFLDNTLS
+455 NQLSNVDVFLDNTLS

-503 IDKTDTIITPEDVL
+503 IDKSDSIFTPEDIL

-569 IDEIQLRLLEKDIRV
+569 IDEIQLRLQEKDIRV
-584 FTQNRIITVEDSSV
+584 ITQCRIKKVKDSSV
-598 KTIHKVSHEETDIDR
+598 KLIHKVSHEETDIDR

-622 KQNDSLYSDLNSRK
+622 KQNDSLYDSLISDEEALK
-636 ADLSSSGIKSL
+636 TSGIKSV

-662 VYAGHLYANT
+662 VFAGHLYANT
-672 FDQED
+672 FDQLNDPSNE
-677 TDTSDD
+677 D

>member
-1 MKPMNERYKKLF
+1 MKQMNERYKILF
-13 ESVEIG
+13 EPVDIG

-56 GVVNTGYCSIHP
+56 SVINTGYCSIHP

-74 LPFARLWSEEDIASH
+74 LPMARLWSEEDIASH
-89 VPMIEAVHEHDAL
+89 VPMVDAVHEHDAL

-112 YTANRHTRMPPIS
+112 YTANRHTRMPPMS

-164 RAIQAG
+164 RAIKAG

-214 SEMKE
+214 TEMKE
-219 VARDRAAIAVRMST
+219 VAGDRAAIAVRMST

-273 PSGRFAESGHM
+273 PSSRFAESGHM

-378 RRGWHPEKIKS
+378 RRDWHPEKIKS
-389 KSSDNSVLVIGGGP
+389 KSSDDSVLIIGGGP

-423 SNKELGGRIN
+423 SEKELGGRIN

-483 TATGSTWQPSIM
+483 TATGSIWKPSIM
-495 DEKSAPVL
+495 DEKSAPALV
-503 IDKTDTIITPEDVL
+503 DKTDTIFTPEDVL
-517 NGCELKSPVIIFD
+517 NGCELKSPVIVFD
-530 FDYYYMGGLMAEY
+530 FDYYYMGGLMAEF

-549 EVTIITP
+549 EVMIITP

-569 IDEIQLRLLEKDIRV
+569 IDDIELRLLEKDIRV
-584 FTQNRIITVEDSSV
+584 LTQHRITSVEDSSV
-598 KTIHKVSHEETDIDR
+598 KTIQKVSHEENDIDR
-613 GSLVLVGYR
+613 GSLVLVGFR
-622 KQNDSLYSDLNSRK
+622 KQNDSLYNQLNSSEAAMK
-636 ADLSSSGIKSL
+636 ASGIKSL

-672 FDQED
+672 FDQVD

>member
-1 MKPMNERYKKLF
+1 MNERYKKLF

-19 PKTAKNRF
+19 PKVAKNRF

-102 AGIEFFHGGA
+102 AGIECFHGGA

-219 VARDRAAIAVRMST
+219 VAGDRAAIAVRMST

-259 DLWDIKMSSWFKEC
+259 DLWDIKMSSWCKEW
-273 PSGRFAESGHM
+273 PSGRFAEAGHM

>member
-219 VARDRAAIAVRMST
+219 VAGDRAAIAVRMST

-677 TDTSDD
+677 SDTSDD

>member
-1 MKPMNERYKKLF
+1 MNERYKILF
-13 ESVEIG
+13 EPIDIG

-34 GAGNDM
+34 GSGNDM

-56 GVVNTGYCSIHP
+56 SVVNTGYCSIHP

-74 LPFARLWSEEDIASH
+74 LPMARLWSEKDVASH
-89 VPMIEAVHEHDAL
+89 VPMVEAVHEHDAL

-112 YTANRHTRMPPIS
+112 YAANRHTRIPPMS

-189 PTFNNRSDEYGGSL
+189 PTFNKRTDEYGGSL

-214 SEMKE
+214 TEMKT
-219 VARDRAAIAVRMST
+219 VAGDRAAIAVRMST
-233 DELLTFKSESSE
+233 DELLNFKSESSQ
-245 SEAHEFFEINGEFP
+245 SEAHEFFEINGELP

-273 PSGRFAESGHM
+273 PSGRFAEPGHM
-284 EPYNSFVKK
+284 EPYNGFVKK

-338 LKEGREDDIRECIGC
+338 IKEGREDDIRECIGC

-378 RRGWHPEKIKS
+378 RRGWHPEKVKP

-423 SNKELGGRIN
+423 SEKELGGRIN
-433 MESKLPGMTS
+433 KEAKLPGMSS
-443 YKRVV
+443 YKRVI
-448 DYRVNQI
+448 DYRVSQI
-455 NQLNNVDVFLDNTLS
+455 NQLENVDVYLDNTMAR
-470 PDDVLEL
+470 DDVLEL

-495 DEKSAPVL
+495 DEKSAPIL
-503 IDKTDTIITPEDVL
+503 ITKTDSIFTPEDVL
-517 NGCELKSPVIIFD
+517 EGCELQSPVIIFD
-530 FDYYYMGGLMAEY
+530 FDYYYMGGLIAEY

-556 FDKVSPWSFNSNE
+556 FEKVSPWSFNSNE
-569 IDEIQLRLLEKDIRV
+569 VSEIESRLLDKDIKV
-584 FTQNRIITVEDSSV
+584 LTKHRINDIGESSIEIIHQV
-598 KTIHKVSHEETDIDR
+598 TNKKTDVDR
-613 GSLVLVGYR
+613 GSLVLVGHR
-622 KQNDSLYSDLNSRK
+622 KQSDSLYTLLTSDEDALK
-636 ADLSSSGIKSL
+636 ASGIKSV

-654 APGAVVHA
+654 APGAIVHA
-662 VYAGHLYANT
+662 TYAGHLYANT

-677 TDTSDD
+677 GASSSD

>member
-1 MKPMNERYKKLF
+1 MNERYKILF

-34 GAGNDM
+34 GSGNDM

-74 LPFARLWSEEDIASH
+74 LPFARLWSEKDIASH

-112 YTANRHTRMPPIS
+112 YTANRHSRMPPIS

-214 SEMKE
+214 TEMKE
-219 VARDRAAIAVRMST
+219 VAGDRAAIAVRMST
-233 DELLTFKSESSE
+233 DELLSFKSESSE

-302 GWFTSPDIMAKQIN
+302 GWFTSPDIMARQIN

-378 RRGWHPEKIKS
+378 RRGWHPEKIKP

-455 NQLNNVDVFLDNTLS
+455 SQLNNVEVFLDNTLG
-470 PDDVLEL
+470 PDDILEL

-503 IDKTDTIITPEDVL
+503 IDKTDTIFTPEDIL

-543 IKDLGH
+543 IKDLGY

-569 IDEIQLRLLEKDIRV
+569 IDEIQLSLLEKNIRV
-584 FTQNRIITVEDSSV
+584 LTQHRIMEVEDSSV
-598 KTIHKVSHEETDIDR
+598 KTIHKVSREETDIDR

-622 KQNDSLYSDLNSRK
+622 KQNDSLYSDLNSREEDLK
-636 ADLSSSGIKSL
+636 ASGIKSL

-672 FDQED
+672 FDQKD
-677 TDTSDD
+677 NDSDDD

>member
-1 MKPMNERYKKLF
+1 MNERYKILF

-19 PKTAKNRF
+19 PKVAKNRF

-34 GAGNDM
+34 GSGNDM

-74 LPFARLWSEEDIASH
+74 LPFARLWSEKDIASH
-89 VPMIEAVHEHDAL
+89 VPMVEAVHEHDAL

-150 DIKDLIQWHLIATE
+150 DIKDLIQWHVIAAE

-189 PTFNNRSDEYGGSL
+189 PTFNNRNDEYGGSL

-219 VARDRAAIAVRMST
+219 VAGDRAAIAVRMST

-378 RRGWHPEKIKS
+378 RRGWHPEKIKP

-455 NQLNNVDVFLDNTLS
+455 NQLSNVDVFLDNTLS

-483 TATGSTWQPSIM
+483 TATGSAWQPSIM

-503 IDKTDTIITPEDVL
+503 IDKTDTIFTPENVL

-543 IKDLGH
+543 MKDLGH

-569 IDEIQLRLLEKDIRV
+569 IDEIQLRLQEKDIRV
-584 FTQNRIITVEDSSV
+584 ITQCRIKKVKDSSV
-598 KTIHKVSHEETDIDR
+598 KLIHKVSHEETDIDR

-622 KQNDSLYSDLNSRK
+622 KQNDSLFSDLNSREE
-636 ADLSSSGIKSL
+636 DLKTSGIKSL

-662 VYAGHLYANT
+662 VFAGHLYANT

-677 TDTSDD
+677 NCSDD
-683 FKLEYPV
+683 NFKLEYPV

>member
-1 MKPMNERYKKLF
+1 MNERYKILF
-13 ESVEIG
+13 EPIDIG

-34 GAGNDM
+34 GSGNDM

-56 GVVNTGYCSIHP
+56 SVVNTGYCSIHP

-74 LPFARLWSEEDIASH
+74 LPMARLWSEKDVASH
-89 VPMIEAVHEHDAL
+89 VPMVEAVHEHDAL

-112 YTANRHTRMPPIS
+112 YAANRHTRIPPMS

-189 PTFNNRSDEYGGSL
+189 PTFNKRTDEYGGSL

-214 SEMKE
+214 TEMKT
-219 VARDRAAIAVRMST
+219 VAGDRAAIAVRMST
-233 DELLTFKSESSE
+233 DELLNFKSESSQ
-245 SEAHEFFEINGEFP
+245 SEAHEFFEINGELP

-273 PSGRFAESGHM
+273 PSGRFAEPGHM
-284 EPYNSFVKK
+284 EPYNGFVKK

-338 LKEGREDDIRECIGC
+338 IKEGREDDIRECIGC

-378 RRGWHPEKIKS
+378 RRGWHPEKVKP

-423 SNKELGGRIN
+423 SEKELGGRIN
-433 MESKLPGMTS
+433 KEAKLPGMSS
-443 YKRVV
+443 YKRVI
-448 DYRVNQI
+448 DYRVSQI
-455 NQLNNVDVFLDNTLS
+455 NQLENVDVYLDNTMAR
-470 PDDVLEL
+470 DDVLEL

-495 DEKSAPVL
+495 DEKSAPIL
-503 IDKTDTIITPEDVL
+503 ITKTDSIFTPEDVL
-517 NGCELKSPVIIFD
+517 EGCELQSPVIIFD
-530 FDYYYMGGLMAEY
+530 FDYYYMGGLIAEY
-543 IKDLGH
+543 IKGLGH

-556 FDKVSPWSFNSNE
+556 FEKVSPWSFNSNE
-569 IDEIQLRLLEKDIRV
+569 VSEIESRLLDKDIKV
-584 FTQNRIITVEDSSV
+584 LTKHRINDIGESSIKIIHQV
-598 KTIHKVSHEETDIDR
+598 TNKKTDVDR
-613 GSLVLVGYR
+613 GSLVLVGHR
-622 KQNDSLYSDLNSRK
+622 KQSDSLYTLLTSDEDALK
-636 ADLSSSGIKSL
+636 ASGIKSV

-662 VYAGHLYANT
+662 TYAGHLYANT

-677 TDTSDD
+677 GASSND

>member
-1 MKPMNERYKKLF
+1 MNERYKILF
-13 ESVEIG
+13 EPIDIG

-34 GAGNDM
+34 GSGNDM

-56 GVVNTGYCSIHP
+56 SVVNTGYCSIHP

-74 LPFARLWSEEDIASH
+74 LPMARLWSEKDIASH
-89 VPMIEAVHEHDAL
+89 VPMVEAVHEHDAL

-112 YTANRHTRMPPIS
+112 YAANRHTRIPPMS

-189 PTFNNRSDEYGGSL
+189 PTFNKRTDEYGGSL

-214 SEMKE
+214 TEMKT
-219 VARDRAAIAVRMST
+219 VAGDRAAIAVRMST
-233 DELLTFKSESSE
+233 DELLNFKSESSQ
-245 SEAHEFFEINGEFP
+245 SEAHEFFEINGELP

-273 PSGRFAESGHM
+273 PSGRFAEPGHM
-284 EPYNSFVKK
+284 EPYNGFVKK

-338 LKEGREDDIRECIGC
+338 IKEGREDDIRECIGC

-378 RRGWHPEKIKS
+378 RRGWHPEKVKP

-423 SNKELGGRIN
+423 SEKELGGRIN
-433 MESKLPGMTS
+433 KEAKLPGMSS
-443 YKRVV
+443 YKRVI
-448 DYRVNQI
+448 DYRVSQI
-455 NQLNNVDVFLDNTLS
+455 NQLENVDVYLDNTMAR
-470 PDDVLEL
+470 DDVLEL

-495 DEKSAPVL
+495 DEKSAPIL
-503 IDKTDTIITPEDVL
+503 ITKTDSIFTPEDVL
-517 NGCELKSPVIIFD
+517 EGCELQSPVIIFD
-530 FDYYYMGGLMAEY
+530 FDYYYMGGLIAEY
-543 IKDLGH
+543 IKGLGH

-556 FDKVSPWSFNSNE
+556 FEKVSPWSFNSNE
-569 IDEIQLRLLEKDIRV
+569 VSEIESRLLDKDIKV
-584 FTQNRIITVEDSSV
+584 LTKHRINDIGESSIKIIHQV
-598 KTIHKVSHEETDIDR
+598 TNKKTDVDR
-613 GSLVLVGYR
+613 GSLVLVGHR
-622 KQNDSLYSDLNSRK
+622 KQSDSLYTLLTSDEDALK
-636 ADLSSSGIKSL
+636 ASGIKSV

-662 VYAGHLYANT
+662 TYAGHLYANT

-677 TDTSDD
+677 GASSND